1 MFKISNIKGIIKKIY
16 VFVIIKTLKLIMQ
29 LKQ

>member
-1 MFKISNIKGIIKKIY
+1 MFKIPNIEGVIKTIY
-16 VFVIIKTLKLIMQ
+16 VIVIIKTLKLIMQ